1 MTLKVGIN
9 GFGRIGRLCLRGA
22 LEGGYDDIEVVAVN
36 ASGDPAIHAH
46 MFQFDSVHG
55 TFRGEVSADEDG
67 MIINGKKIRMT
78 HDRNPANL
86 PWAELGVDI
95 VLECTGA
102 FNNYEGAS
110 LHLQGGAKKV
120 LISAPSKDVQ
130 APMFV
135 YGVNHEKIT
144 ADQHVI
150 SNASCTTNC
159 LAPVADVLDRVV
171 GIERGFMTTIHAYTG
186 DQTTVDAKHKDLRRA
201 RAAAVSM
208 IPTSTGAAKAIGEVL
223 PNLNRKLDGNAVR
236 VPTANVSVIDLTFD
250 AGRDTSVEEINEAM
264 KDAAKGRLKGV
275 LAVNELPLVSCDF
288 NHNDHSSIFD
298 ATQTQVID
306 GRFVRVLSWYDN
318 EWGFSLRMLDN
329 ARILGSFL

>member
-1 MTLKVGIN
+1 MALRVGIN

-22 LEGGYDDIEVVAVN
+22 LERNDKDIDIVAVN
-36 ASGDPAIHAH
+36 ASGAPDVHAH

-55 TFRGEVSADEDG
+55 TYQGTVGTSGDAMIVDG
-67 MIINGKKIRMT
+67 KIIKMT
-78 HDRNPANL
+78 HDRNPADL
-86 PWAELGVDI
+86 PWADLGVDI

-102 FNNYEGAS
+102 FNSYEGS
-110 LHLQGGAKKV
+110 SRHLQGGAKKV
-120 LISAPSKDVQ
+120 LISAPSKDKK

-135 YGVNHEKIT
+135 YGVNHSEIT
-144 ADQHVI
+144 ADYHVI
-150 SNASCTTNC
+150 SNASCTTNS
-159 LAPVADVLDRVV
+159 LAPVADVLDRAV

-208 IPTSTGAAKAIGEVL
+208 IPTSTGAARAIGEVL
-223 PNLNRKLDGNAVR
+223 PNLSGKLDGNAIR
-236 VPTANVSVIDLTFD
+236 VPTSNVSVIDLTFD
-250 AGRDTSVEEINEAM
+250 AGRETSKEEINNAIKEA
-264 KDAAKGRLKGV
+264 ATGRLQGI

-288 NHNDHSSIFD
+288 NHNPHSSIFD
-298 ATQTQVID
+298 STQTQVID

-329 ARILGSFL
+329 ARVLGSFL